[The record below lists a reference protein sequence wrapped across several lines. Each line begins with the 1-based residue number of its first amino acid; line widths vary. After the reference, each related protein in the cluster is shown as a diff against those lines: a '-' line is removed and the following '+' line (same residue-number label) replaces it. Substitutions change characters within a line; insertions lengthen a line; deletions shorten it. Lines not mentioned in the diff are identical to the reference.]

1 VADEAD
7 SILDGRVPT
16 LDDLGRLSF
25 TTSVVKEA
33 MRLYPPAWLLARE
46 AVEDVTIDG
55 HTIERGT
62 AVLMSP
68 WVVHRD
74 ERLFDD
80 AASFDPARWLDGRTS
95 AIHRFAYFPFG
106 GGPRVC
112 IGAAFAMMETTL
124 VLAMLAQKFRFVVEG
139 GVSIRPRA
147 SMTLRP
153 DGGVPSVVTP
163 R

>member
-1 VADEAD
+1 
-7 SILDGRVPT
+7 
-16 LDDLGRLSF
+16 
-25 TTSVVKEA
+25 

-46 AVEDVTIDG
+46 AVEDVA
-55 HTIERGT
+55 IEGQPIPRGA

-80 AASFDPARWLDGRTS
+80 ALAFNPTRWIDGRTS
-95 AIHRFAYFPFG
+95 ALHRFAYFPFG

-112 IGAAFAMMETTL
+112 IGAGFAMMETTL
-124 VLAMLAQKFRFVVEG
+124 VLAMLAQRFQFVIESG
-139 GVSIRPRA
+139 TSIRPRA

-153 DGGVPSVVTP
+153 DGGVPTVVTP